1 MPETSHSGYD
11 AWEESMIQLQHVSH
25 TYPNGAQALKNLSL
39 ELSADRFTA
48 PIGASGTGKSTVM
61 RILNALVKPSSGSVL
76 IDGLELSIGSLGK
89 LISESIESVDM
100 GQVEAVKATGAH
112 PLQITSHGF
121 WPQVLPLF
129 ISYTLYRFEIN
140 VRAATILGIVGAG
153 GIGFYLQEA
162 MRTFSNKNTSTIL
175 LIIIVSVFIIDSVS
189 SRIRKRII

>member
-1 MPETSHSGYD
+1 
-11 AWEESMIQLQHVSH
+11 MIQLQHVSH